1 MALRKKK
8 KRSVCGTTV
17 IAFAVHGMGASRRV
31 PGDED
36 DDTVARTGCR
46 QPARALSACVHAG
59 KVEEGL
65 RLAAP
70 LWHERYNCTIDM
82 FCRVGRAA

>member
-1 MALRKKK
+1 
-8 KRSVCGTTV
+8 V

-59 KVEEGL
+59 KVEEVAPCGSVMARALQLHDRHVLPGWARGL
-65 RLAAP
+65 RMQWSSSRL
-70 LWHERYNCTIDM
+70 R
-82 FCRVGRAA
+82 R